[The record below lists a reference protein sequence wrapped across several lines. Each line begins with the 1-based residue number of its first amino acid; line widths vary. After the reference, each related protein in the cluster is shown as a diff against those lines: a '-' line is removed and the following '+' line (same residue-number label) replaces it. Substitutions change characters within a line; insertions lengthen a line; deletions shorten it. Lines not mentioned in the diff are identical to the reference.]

1 MATEKLQA
9 KRYSQAIFEMAL
21 AQKEIDKWDS
31 DLQALNTLSSN
42 IEFVSVMENPKFSFE
57 NKSGLLNSLNKNIG
71 QLAMNL
77 AYLLTQKGKFRLL
90 SDIYSEY
97 RLMLDIYRG
106 IEKTEVTTAIQLED
120 KEISDLSE
128 QLGNM
133 SGKKISMTLTVDPQ
147 IIGGIIVKI
156 GGKIIDGSTRAQLTA
171 LKNEMV
177 GYSS

>member
-1 MATEKLQA
+1 LATEKLQA
-9 KRYSQAIFEMAL
+9 KRYSQAIFEIAL
-21 AQKEIDKWDS
+21 ERKDIDQWDR
-31 DLQALNTLSSN
+31 DLKTLDVLANN

-57 NKSGLLNSLNKNIG
+57 NKSSLLNSQSKNIG

-97 RLMLDIYRG
+97 RLMLDIYKG
-106 IEKTEVTTAIQLED
+106 IEKAEITTAIQLED
-120 KEISDLSE
+120 KEITDLAE
-128 QLGNM
+128 QLGSM
-133 SGKKISMTLTVDPQ
+133 TGKKISMTLNVDPQ

-156 GGKIIDGSTRAQLTA
+156 GGKIIDGSTRGQLTA